1 MIVFSVLYP
10 ASEGARFDH
19 DYYDRTHLPM
29 AKAVFSATG
38 MDTIKVLKGLSGGSG
53 GAAPYVLMAHLIFK
67 TEQDLHASL
76 TGPRAA
82 EVFADIP
89 NFTDIQP
96 VTQVS
101 SLE

>member
-19 DYYDRTHLPM
+19 DYYDNIHLPM
-29 AKAVFSATG
+29 AKAAFAPTG
-38 MDTIKVLKGLSGGSG
+38 LDAVKILKGLSGGSG
-53 GAAPYVLMAHLIFK
+53 GGAPYVLMAHLIFK
-67 TEQDLHASL
+67 TEQELQASM

-89 NFTDIQP
+89 NFTNIQP
-96 VTQVS
+96 ITQIS
-101 SLE
+101 SLD

>member
-1 MIVFSVLYP
+1 
-10 ASEGARFDH
+10 
-19 DYYDRTHLPM
+19 
-29 AKAVFSATG
+29 
-38 MDTIKVLKGLSGGSG
+38 
-53 GAAPYVLMAHLIFK
+53 MAHLIFE
-67 TEQDLHASL
+67 TAEALQASL

-101 SLE
+101 ALE